1 MYKKNELESQMKKS
15 LEALEYDFQH
25 IRAGRANPN
34 LLDDISFS
42 YYGVN
47 TPIKQAATINVPEAR
62 LITITPWDK
71 TNLKPIEQ
79 AIISSDLGITPSNDG
94 TMIRLPFPQLTE
106 ERRKDLVKDVNK
118 RMEEGKVAV
127 RNIRREGMEDIKK
140 AEKNKE
146 IAEDDRYRAEDDLQ
160 KLTDKYI
167 EKMEEITKKK
177 EKELMEV

>member
-1 MYKKNELESQMKKS
+1 
-15 LEALEYDFQH
+15 
-25 IRAGRANPN
+25 
-34 LLDDISFS
+34 
-42 YYGVN
+42 
-47 TPIKQAATINVPEAR
+47 
-62 LITITPWDK
+62 
-71 TNLKPIEQ
+71 
-79 AIISSDLGITPSNDG
+79 
-94 TMIRLPFPQLTE
+94 MIRLPFPQLTE